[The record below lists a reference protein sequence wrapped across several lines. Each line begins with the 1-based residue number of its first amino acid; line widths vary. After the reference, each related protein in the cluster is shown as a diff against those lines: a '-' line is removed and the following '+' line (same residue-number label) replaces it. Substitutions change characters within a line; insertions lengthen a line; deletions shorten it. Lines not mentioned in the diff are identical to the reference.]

1 MQIDIS
7 LFSILDILTA
17 STALMLGL
25 LFFTIKSQNRK
36 ANIFLGLFL
45 WSISIQ
51 LINGIVFDYYEEE
64 DLEFTFLFFDPI
76 LFILLFL
83 FFYLNTTINK
93 IINKWYYLLL
103 IPGIIHNISINVE
116 ALDEVFEDYDDLIL
130 VFYFFEILLLVYV
143 FRILRNHKKK
153 ISNFYSELEFKS
165 LSWLKSILI
174 AILLFHF
181 ILIVEGITGVEEAEN
196 EVWEGIFQFS
206 SVILLLFIVYWIG
219 YNGFSQP
226 EIFKQYLFQREDI
239 DVELQL
245 KEQDSSK
252 ELQEKFSEITSIIE
266 QEKLYTNPKL
276 NLRTLSVELDIKER
290 ELSKLINHGSDSNFY
305 HFINKF
311 RVEEFKR
318 LLQSPKAKQLSILG
332 LSQEAGFT
340 SKSTFYSTFKSFE
353 SMTPKQYELSL
364 KKSE

>member
-130 VFYFFEILLLVYV
+130 VFYFFEIASDQNLFELV
-143 FRILRNHKKK
+143 LH
-153 ISNFYSELEFKS
+153 
-165 LSWLKSILI
+165 
-174 AILLFHF
+174 
-181 ILIVEGITGVEEAEN
+181 
-196 EVWEGIFQFS
+196 
-206 SVILLLFIVYWIG
+206 
-219 YNGFSQP
+219 
-226 EIFKQYLFQREDI
+226 
-239 DVELQL
+239 
-245 KEQDSSK
+245 
-252 ELQEKFSEITSIIE
+252 
-266 QEKLYTNPKL
+266 
-276 NLRTLSVELDIKER
+276 
-290 ELSKLINHGSDSNFY
+290 
-305 HFINKF
+305 
-311 RVEEFKR
+311 
-318 LLQSPKAKQLSILG
+318 LLQK
-332 LSQEAGFT
+332 
-340 SKSTFYSTFKSFE
+340 
-353 SMTPKQYELSL
+353 TPIDHYFLYNQQTNHYDVLL
-364 KKSE
+364 Q